1 MDPVLRTL
9 LLERLEASELDDEAK
24 RVIEVACAAGAARGR
39 AHRAAGVAVVGDRR
53 GLPRDR
59 RAGDA

>member
-24 RVIEVACAAGAARGR
+24 RVIEVA
-39 AHRAAGVAVVGDRR
+39 
-53 GLPRDR
+53 
-59 RAGDA
+59 